1 MKKKV
6 VIVGGGIIGF
16 SCAYYLIEEG
26 HEVVLVD
33 KDSFKSG
40 ASIVNAG
47 YIIPSHIIPLASP
60 EVLRKGIKWML
71 NSNSPFYIKPRFNK
85 DLINWGINFIK
96 SSNFRHVNRSI
107 SIIKKINEFSKEL
120 YFELRDSKKI
130 DFKIYEKGL
139 LMAFK
144 TSEAEKEE
152 FKTAKIARELEM
164 NVKELSQKDVNS
176 MQPKIKMNIKGAF
189 WYKSDAHL
197 TPETFMNNLKSYL
210 LKKGLKVYKEN
221 LVESFNYNSGI
232 INSIRT
238 KKNEIFGDEFVI
250 AAGAWSENLLK
261 KLRIKLLIQAG
272 KGYRINL
279 LKKTGI
285 SYPAILLEDKVAV
298 TPMDGFTRFGG
309 TMEISGLN
317 TKINYK
323 RVNAIAKSSEEYYEG
338 LKISRQNINDAQCGL
353 RPLSPDG
360 LPFIGRHS
368 LYNNLVLATGHSM
381 MGWSLGP
388 VTGKLVSEIISG
400 KKKSIS
406 IDPFNPERKFG
417 N

>member
-1 MKKKV
+1 LKKKV

-26 HEVVLVD
+26 HEVILVD
-33 KDSFKSG
+33 KNSFDSG

-120 YFELRDSKKI
+120 YLELRDSKKI

-164 NVKELSQKDVNS
+164 NVQELSQNEVNS

-279 LKKTGI
+279 LKNTGI
-285 SYPAILLEDKVAV
+285 LYPAILLEDKVAV

-317 TKINYK
+317 TKINFK

-338 LKISRQNINDAQCGL
+338 LKISSQNINDAQCGL

-368 LYNNLVLATGHSM
+368 SYNNLVLATGHSM

-400 KKKSIS
+400 KKESIS

-417 N
+417 Y

>member
-6 VIVGGGIIGF
+6 IIVGGGIIGL
-16 SCAYYLIEEG
+16 SCAYYLIEDG
-26 HEVVLVD
+26 HEVVIIE
-33 KDSFKSG
+33 KNSFNSG

-60 EVLRKGIKWML
+60 EVLKKGMKWML
-71 NSNSPFYIKPRFNK
+71 NPNSPFYIKPRLNR
-85 DLINWGINFIK
+85 DLINWGFNFIK
-96 SSNFRHVNRSI
+96 SSNSKHVNRSI
-107 SIIKKINEFSKEL
+107 RVIKDINELSKEL
-120 YFELRDSKKI
+120 YFELRDSKNI
-130 DFKIYEKGL
+130 DFEIHEKGL

-152 FKTAKIARELEM
+152 LKTAKIARELEM
-164 NVKELSQKDVNS
+164 NVQELSQEQVNS
-176 MQPKIKMNIKGAF
+176 MQPKIKMKIKGAF

-197 TPETFMNNLKSYL
+197 TPQSFMINLKSYL
-210 LKKGLKVYKEN
+210 LKKGLKVYNEN
-221 LVESFNYNSGI
+221 LVESFNFGSSV
-232 INSIRT
+232 INSIKT
-238 KKNEIFGDEFVI
+238 NKNEIIGDEFVV

-261 KLRIKLLIQAG
+261 KLRIKLLIQSG
-272 KGYRINL
+272 KGYSIDFF
-279 LKKTGI
+279 KKTGI

-309 TMEISGLN
+309 TMEVSGLN
-317 TKINYK
+317 TRINFK
-323 RVNAIAKSSEEYYEG
+323 RVNAIAKSSEKYYDG
-338 LKISRQNINDAQCGL
+338 LKISSHNINNAKCGL

-368 LYNNLVLATGHSM
+368 LYRNIIIASGHSM

-388 VTGKLVSEIISG
+388 VTGKLVSEIISN

-406 IDPFNPERKFG
+406 IEPFNPERKFG
-417 N
+417 D

>member
-6 VIVGGGIIGF
+6 IIVGGGIIGL
-16 SCAYYLIEEG
+16 SCAYYLIEDG
-26 HEVVLVD
+26 HEVVLIE
-33 KDSFKSG
+33 KNSFNSG

-47 YIIPSHIIPLASP
+47 YLIPSHIIPLASP
-60 EVLRKGIKWML
+60 EVLKKGIKWML
-71 NSNSPFYIKPRFNK
+71 NSNSPFYIKPRFNR
-85 DLINWGINFIK
+85 DLINWGYNFIK
-96 SSNFRHVNRSI
+96 SSSSEHVNSSI
-107 SIIKKINEFSKEL
+107 RVIKDINELSKEL

-130 DFKIYEKGL
+130 DFEIYEKGL

-152 FKTAKIARELEM
+152 LKTAKIARELEM
-164 NVKELSQKDVNS
+164 NVQELSQEQVNL
-176 MQPKIKMNIKGAF
+176 MQPKIRMNIKGAF

-197 TPETFMNNLKSYL
+197 TPQSFMINLKSYL
-210 LKKGLKVYKEN
+210 LKKGLKVYNEN
-221 LVESFNYNSGI
+221 LVESFDYDSSVI
-232 INSIRT
+232 DSIKT
-238 KKNEIFGDEFVI
+238 NKNEIIGDEFVV

-261 KLRIKLLIQAG
+261 KLKIKLLIQSG
-272 KGYRINL
+272 KGYSIDFF
-279 LKKTGI
+279 KKTGI

-317 TKINYK
+317 TKINLK
-323 RVNAIAKSSEEYYEG
+323 RVNAIAKSSEKYYDG
-338 LKISRQNINDAQCGL
+338 LKIPFENINDAKCGL

-368 LYNNLVLATGHSM
+368 SYKNLVIASGHSM

-388 VTGKLVSEIISG
+388 VTGKLVSEIISN

-406 IDPFNPERKFG
+406 IEPFNPERKFG
-417 N
+417 Y

>member
-417 N
+417 Y

>member
-33 KDSFKSG
+33 KDSFNSG

-152 FKTAKIARELEM
+152 FETAKIARELEM
-164 NVKELSQKDVNS
+164 NVQELSQDQVNF

-417 N
+417 Y

>member
-33 KDSFKSG
+33 KDSFNSG

-130 DFKIYEKGL
+130 DIKIYEKGL

-164 NVKELSQKDVNS
+164 NVQELSQDQVNS
-176 MQPKIKMNIKGAF
+176 MQPKIRMNIKGAF

-232 INSIRT
+232 INSITT

-317 TKINYK
+317 TEINYK

-417 N
+417 Y

>member
-1 MKKKV
+1 LKKKV

-33 KDSFKSG
+33 KDSFNSG

-164 NVKELSQKDVNS
+164 NVQELSQKDVNS

>member
-1 MKKKV
+1 LKKKV

-26 HEVVLVD
+26 HEVILVD
-33 KDSFKSG
+33 KNSFDSG

-120 YFELRDSKKI
+120 YLELRDSKKI

-164 NVKELSQKDVNS
+164 NVQELSQNEVNS

-279 LKKTGI
+279 LKNTGI

-317 TKINYK
+317 TKINFK
-323 RVNAIAKSSEEYYEG
+323 RVNSIAKSSEEYYEG
-338 LKISRQNINDAQCGL
+338 LKISSQNINDAQCGL

-368 LYNNLVLATGHSM
+368 SYNNLVLATGHSM

-400 KKKSIS
+400 KKESIS

-417 N
+417 Y

>member
-1 MKKKV
+1 LKKKV

-26 HEVVLVD
+26 HEVILVD
-33 KDSFKSG
+33 KNSFDSG

-120 YFELRDSKKI
+120 YLELRDSKKI

-164 NVKELSQKDVNS
+164 NVQELSQNEVNS

-279 LKKTGI
+279 LKNTGI

-317 TKINYK
+317 TKINFK

-338 LKISRQNINDAQCGL
+338 LKISSQNINDAQCGL

-368 LYNNLVLATGHSM
+368 SYNNLVLATGHSM

-400 KKKSIS
+400 KKESIS

-417 N
+417 Y

>member
-1 MKKKV
+1 
-6 VIVGGGIIGF
+6 
-16 SCAYYLIEEG
+16 
-26 HEVVLVD
+26 
-33 KDSFKSG
+33 
-40 ASIVNAG
+40 
-47 YIIPSHIIPLASP
+47 
-60 EVLRKGIKWML
+60 
-71 NSNSPFYIKPRFNK
+71 
-85 DLINWGINFIK
+85 
-96 SSNFRHVNRSI
+96 
-107 SIIKKINEFSKEL
+107 
-120 YFELRDSKKI
+120 
-130 DFKIYEKGL
+130 
-139 LMAFK
+139 
-144 TSEAEKEE
+144 
-152 FKTAKIARELEM
+152 
-164 NVKELSQKDVNS
+164 

-197 TPETFMNNLKSYL
+197 TPETFMRNLKSYL
-210 LKKGLKVYKEN
+210 IKKGLKVYKEN

-309 TMEISGLN
+309 TMEVSGLN
-317 TKINYK
+317 TRINIK
-323 RVNAIAKSSEEYYEG
+323 RVNAIAKSSEKYYDG
-338 LKISRQNINDAQCGL
+338 LKISSHNINNAKCGL

-368 LYNNLVLATGHSM
+368 LYRNIIIASGHSM

-388 VTGKLVSEIISG
+388 VTGKLVSEIISN

-417 N
+417 D